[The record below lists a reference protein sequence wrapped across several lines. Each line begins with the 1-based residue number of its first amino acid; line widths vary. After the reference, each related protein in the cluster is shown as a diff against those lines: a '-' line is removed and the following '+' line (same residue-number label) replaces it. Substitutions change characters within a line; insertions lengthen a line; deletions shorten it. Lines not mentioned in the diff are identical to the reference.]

1 MVLSVTLL
9 NAGGSEKGLAHMG
22 TLRVIG
28 GSAKGLRLKTV
39 PGDTTRPIT
48 DLVKEALF
56 NILGDEVLG
65 NKVLDVFGGTGAV
78 GIEALSRGAESALFL
93 DKSREAVRIIQEN
106 LRATHL
112 NDKAEVQHQDAF
124 IFLAQAASSA
134 YDLIYIAPPQ
144 YKGMWQKAL
153 DLLDAQPQR
162 LSPDGQIIV
171 QSIRLS
177 GKNARISTSL
187 NLTLEST
194 GIRCLCFLNTL
205 KLKTTSPTDRSRHSD
220 IRPKKAACLLGFA
233 RLYPAV
239 SAGLPPAGT
248 G

>member
-1 MVLSVTLL
+1 
-9 NAGGSEKGLAHMG
+9 MG

-124 IFLAQAASSA
+124 IFLAQSASSA

-171 QSIRLS
+171 QINPVEWEEHAYKHFTEFDSRKY
-177 GKNARISTSL
+177 GD
-187 NLTLEST
+187 TLLVFFEH
-194 GIRCLCFLNTL
+194 IQAEN
-205 KLKTTSPTDRSRHSD
+205 D
-220 IRPKKAACLLGFA
+220 I
-233 RLYPAV
+233 
-239 SAGLPPAGT
+239 T
-248 G
+248 N

>member
-1 MVLSVTLL
+1 
-9 NAGGSEKGLAHMG
+9 MG

-162 LSPDGQIIV
+162 LSSDGQIIV
-171 QSIRLS
+171 QINPVEWEEHAYKHFTEFDSRKY
-177 GKNARISTSL
+177 GD
-187 NLTLEST
+187 TLLMFFEHT
-194 GIRCLCFLNTL
+194 QAEN
-205 KLKTTSPTDRSRHSD
+205 D
-220 IRPKKAACLLGFA
+220 I
-233 RLYPAV
+233 
-239 SAGLPPAGT
+239 T
-248 G
+248 N

>member
-1 MVLSVTLL
+1 
-9 NAGGSEKGLAHMG
+9 MG

-171 QSIRLS
+171 QINPVEWEERAYQHFTVFDSRKY
-177 GKNARISTSL
+177 GD
-187 NLTLEST
+187 TL
-194 GIRCLCFLNTL
+194 LVFLNTL

-220 IRPKKAACLLGFA
+220 IRPKKDACLLGFA

-239 SAGLPPAGT
+239 SAGLPPAENG
-248 G
+248 

>member
-1 MVLSVTLL
+1 
-9 NAGGSEKGLAHMG
+9 MG

-162 LSPDGQIIV
+162 LSSDGQIIV
-171 QSIRLS
+171 QINPVEWEERAYKHFTEFDSRKY
-177 GKNARISTSL
+177 GD
-187 NLTLEST
+187 TLLMFFEHT
-194 GIRCLCFLNTL
+194 QAEN
-205 KLKTTSPTDRSRHSD
+205 D
-220 IRPKKAACLLGFA
+220 I
-233 RLYPAV
+233 
-239 SAGLPPAGT
+239 T
-248 G
+248 N

>member
-1 MVLSVTLL
+1 
-9 NAGGSEKGLAHMG
+9 MG

-39 PGDTTRPIT
+39 PGNTTRPIT

-112 NDKAEVQHQDAF
+112 NDKAEVKHQDAF
-124 IFLAQAASSA
+124 IFLAQSASSA

-162 LSPDGQIIV
+162 LSSDGQIIV
-171 QSIRLS
+171 QINPVEWEERAYKHFTEFDSRKY
-177 GKNARISTSL
+177 GD
-187 NLTLEST
+187 TLLMFFEHT
-194 GIRCLCFLNTL
+194 QAEN
-205 KLKTTSPTDRSRHSD
+205 D
-220 IRPKKAACLLGFA
+220 I
-233 RLYPAV
+233 
-239 SAGLPPAGT
+239 T
-248 G
+248 N

>member
-1 MVLSVTLL
+1 
-9 NAGGSEKGLAHMG
+9 MG

-56 NILGDEVLG
+56 NILGEEVLG

-78 GIEALSRGAESALFL
+78 GIEALSRGAETALFL

-112 NDKAEVQHQDAF
+112 SEKAQVQHQDAF
-124 IFLAQAASSA
+124 IYLAQPPAQAF
-134 YDLIYIAPPQ
+134 DLIYVAPPQ
-144 YKGMWQKAL
+144 YKGMWQKAM
-153 DLLDAQPQR
+153 DLLDERPQR

-171 QSIRLS
+171 QINPVEWEECAFQHFTKFDSRKYGDTLLVFFEHTQAENDI
-177 GKNARISTSL
+177 TS
-187 NLTLEST
+187 
-194 GIRCLCFLNTL
+194 
-205 KLKTTSPTDRSRHSD
+205 
-220 IRPKKAACLLGFA
+220 
-233 RLYPAV
+233 
-239 SAGLPPAGT
+239 
-248 G
+248 

>member
-1 MVLSVTLL
+1 
-9 NAGGSEKGLAHMG
+9 MG

-112 NDKAEVQHQDAF
+112 NDKAEVKHQDAF
-124 IFLAQAASSA
+124 IFLAQSASSA

-162 LSPDGQIIV
+162 LSSDGQIIV
-171 QSIRLS
+171 QINPVEWEERAYKHFTEFDSRKY
-177 GKNARISTSL
+177 GD
-187 NLTLEST
+187 TLLMFFEHT
-194 GIRCLCFLNTL
+194 QAEN
-205 KLKTTSPTDRSRHSD
+205 D
-220 IRPKKAACLLGFA
+220 I
-233 RLYPAV
+233 
-239 SAGLPPAGT
+239 T
-248 G
+248 N